1 MHIETRKLIHLS
13 YTREKEH
20 CRKKL
25 TSHCLGPLDL
35 YKVVT
40 NYAIQ
45 GRVDRVSHKKYI
57 YIYIYIFN
65 LKVQGLL
72 NFLGTISASIV
83 PKVTYTTP
91 KISLLPQR
99 LI

>member
-45 GRVDRVSHKKYI
+45 GRVDRVSHKKYV
-57 YIYIYIFN
+57 YTFN

>member
-57 YIYIYIFN
+57 YIYFN

-91 KISLLPQR
+91 KISLLHQR

>member
-45 GRVDRVSHKKYI
+45 GRVDRVSHKKYV
-57 YIYIYIFN
+57 YIFN

>member
-25 TSHCLGPLDL
+25 TLHCLGPLDL

-45 GRVDRVSHKKYI
+45 GRVDRVSHKKYV
-57 YIYIYIFN
+57 YIFN
-65 LKVQGLL
+65 LKGQGLL

-91 KISLLPQR
+91 KISLLHQR

>member
-57 YIYIYIFN
+57 YIYIFFN